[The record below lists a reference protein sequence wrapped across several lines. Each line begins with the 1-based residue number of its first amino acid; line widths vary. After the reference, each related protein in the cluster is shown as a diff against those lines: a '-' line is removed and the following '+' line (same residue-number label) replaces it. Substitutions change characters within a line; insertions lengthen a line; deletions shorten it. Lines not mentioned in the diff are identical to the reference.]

1 MLLPWPGGMYGGIV
15 PIDATARALPCG
27 TCPTHHEDQLVLRVS
42 TEMSTLDSEFSREC
56 MMDETALSHRTLDSG
71 VGIPPTR
78 TIYE

>member
-56 MMDETALSHRTLDSG
+56 MMEDACSRGRKREESVFGNEGEGGR
-71 VGIPPTR
+71 R
-78 TIYE
+78 